1 MKLEFN
7 GFNFF
12 VKTLRLSSARI
23 EIDLNPSDIPKL
35 VGLNGTVGE
44 AKITIET
51 LQDISNLPE
60 TTSNQ

>member
-12 VKTLRLSSARI
+12 VKTLRLGEPRI
-23 EIDLNPSDIPKL
+23 EININPADLPRLI
-35 VGLNGTVGE
+35 GLNGTVGE

-51 LQDISNLPE
+51 LPDPTGGITN
-60 TTSNQ
+60 